1 MPSMSGAKA
10 AVEALKLNDVR
21 LVLGMTGHTVMEVA
35 DELAK
40 DGSIRTVY
48 PRTETSGT
56 YMAYGYNRVK
66 GGPHAVCLWHVAGM
80 PHAAPG
86 VITAYADSVPMV
98 VIGGNVTSDA
108 IGRKD
113 FQDTPSAE
121 IYAPITKWSY
131 RVRRTDEIPE
141 VLTKAFIVAG
151 TGRPRPVVIDV
162 PFDRFV
168 EKAEMRIPSK
178 VVIPAPP
185 SGDPQAVRKACEL
198 LLAAKRP
205 VLLAG
210 GGVVTANAC
219 DELRRLAE
227 LLSIPVSSGRS
238 GSKGVMSE
246 DHPLALGTCGSF
258 GWKIANEYLQEAD
271 CWCAIGCTFSQIAM
285 QDWSVKPPETLIHID
300 IDPLEIGKIYKP
312 TIGILGDA
320 RLVLAQ
326 MLEHLSARAEKKDY
340 RGHPRY
346 REIEERKE
354 KWLAELDGKTASDA
368 KPINP
373 FRVMR
378 EINAVLPP
386 DGIVTGG
393 AGNNGEFAVHA
404 LRSFNPRN
412 FLLSQKYSAVGCS
425 FPIALGAKLAAPD
438 KPVVCIEGDGGLHYN
453 VTELATAVMEKIPV
467 VLVVM
472 NDGYLNANRQ
482 IADVLFEGK
491 QVWTKLNNPDWVA
504 VARAFGA
511 HGERVEDPGD
521 IRPALTRGL
530 GSDVPYVI
538 DLIVDRSV
546 RAPITGK
553 LWKIRW

>member
-1 MPSMSGAKA
+1 
-10 AVEALKLNDVR
+10 
-21 LVLGMTGHTVMEVA
+21 
-35 DELAK
+35 
-40 DGSIRTVY
+40 
-48 PRTETSGT
+48 
-56 YMAYGYNRVK
+56 
-66 GGPHAVCLWHVAGM
+66 
-80 PHAAPG
+80 
-86 VITAYADSVPMV
+86 
-98 VIGGNVTSDA
+98 
-108 IGRKD
+108 
-113 FQDTPSAE
+113 
-121 IYAPITKWSY
+121 
-131 RVRRTDEIPE
+131 
-141 VLTKAFIVAG
+141 
-151 TGRPRPVVIDV
+151 
-162 PFDRFV
+162 
-168 EKAEMRIPSK
+168 
-178 VVIPAPP
+178 
-185 SGDPQAVRKACEL
+185 
-198 LLAAKRP
+198 
-205 VLLAG
+205 
-210 GGVVTANAC
+210 
-219 DELRRLAE
+219 
-227 LLSIPVSSGRS
+227 
-238 GSKGVMSE
+238 
-246 DHPLALGTCGSF
+246 
-258 GWKIANEYLQEAD
+258 
-271 CWCAIGCTFSQIAM
+271 
-285 QDWSVKPPETLIHID
+285 
-300 IDPLEIGKIYKP
+300 
-312 TIGILGDA
+312 
-320 RLVLAQ
+320 

-438 KPVVCIEGDGGLHYN
+438 TPVVCIEGDGGLHYN

-467 VLVVM
+467 VLIVM